1 MSLGAN
7 TGLSERAML
16 NLLLSV
22 LLMAGP
28 EIVCR
33 LGPGTPAYNAYSDER
48 SSADALELAGKVNA
62 ALVSACRPNCPRISM
77 FRNPTA
83 SNLMLIRAG
92 DQMKLVY
99 KPEFF
104 TSVYETYGDAGIAA
118 LIAHEVGHAIDA
130 AAPAAWMK
138 SNWSAELRA
147 DAWTGCAIAKMDLS
161 KRAQQAALTTLS
173 KYSPYSQP
181 DWSVRLPIVEMGYRQ
196 CDGKGAEKSGPDG

>member
-1 MSLGAN
+1 
-7 TGLSERAML
+7 ML
-16 NLLLSV
+16 NFLLIV
-22 LLMAGP
+22 LLMAGT

-33 LGPGTPAYNAYSDER
+33 LGLATPAYNAYSDER
-48 SSADALELAGKVNA
+48 SSGDALELAGKVNA

-83 SNLMLIRAG
+83 SNLMLIRAA
-92 DQMKLVY
+92 DQTKLAY

-104 TSVYETYGDAGIAA
+104 TSVYETYGDAGIVA

-147 DAWTGCAIAKMDLS
+147 DAWAGCAMAKMDLS
-161 KRAQQAALTTLS
+161 KRSLQAAFTTLS
-173 KYSPYSQP
+173 KYPSPAQP
-181 DWSVRLPIVEMGYRQ
+181 DWSVRQPVLELGYKQ
-196 CDGKGAEKSGPDG
+196 CGGK

>member
-1 MSLGAN
+1 
-7 TGLSERAML
+7 ML
-16 NLLLSV
+16 NFLLSV

-33 LGPGTPAYNAYSDER
+33 LAPGTPPYNAYSDER
-48 SSADALELAGKVNA
+48 SSGDALELAGKVNA

-83 SNLMLIRAG
+83 SNLMLIRTG

-104 TSVYETYGDAGIAA
+104 TSVYEIYGDAGIAA

-130 AAPAAWMK
+130 AAPAVWMK
-138 SNWSAELRA
+138 SNWSAEQRA
-147 DAWTGCAIAKMDLS
+147 DAWAGCALARMDLS
-161 KRAQQAALTTLS
+161 KRSLQAALTTLT
-173 KYSPYSQP
+173 KYAPPSQ
-181 DWSVRLPIVEMGYRQ
+181 VVEMGYRQ
-196 CDGKGAEKSGPDG
+196 CGGKEEK